1 MTSSELSY
9 RADVPQIDTSKITA
23 MEKYLIMHLI
33 MCLTIKS
40 KLVIGQCP
48 QFQLVLRDRL
58 QILLL
63 ILSKFKRIS

>member
-9 RADVPQIDTSKITA
+9 RADVPQIDTSNITA

-40 KLVIGQCP
+40 KLVIGQCSLISIGTKGSSP
-48 QFQLVLRDRL
+48 NFASNTQ
-58 QILLL
+58 QI
-63 ILSKFKRIS
+63 

>member
-9 RADVPQIDTSKITA
+9 RADAPQIDTSNITA

-40 KLVIGQCP
+40 KLVTGQCP
-48 QFQLVLRDRL
+48 LISIGTKGSSPNFASNTQ
-58 QILLL
+58 QI
-63 ILSKFKRIS
+63 

>member
-9 RADVPQIDTSKITA
+9 MADVPQIDTSKITA

-33 MCLTIKS
+33 MCLNIKS

-48 QFQLVLRDRL
+48 LISVGTKGSSPNFASNTQ
-58 QILLL
+58 QI
-63 ILSKFKRIS
+63 